1 MIQPLRNKYLHIV
14 VLRGAWLRSQGILF
28 KLWVFVDVALC
39 SHVGLS
45 VRLLPAGYLFSSDS
59 LQMGQLLGPSL

>member
-1 MIQPLRNKYLHIV
+1 MYLKEELGVIPIEN
-14 VLRGAWLRSQGILF
+14 WLSRFVSRHATGLAR
-28 KLWVFVDVALC
+28 VFVDVALC